1 MALHTSRTKPCP
13 NQRGFSKRSETLTL
27 DDHASHA
34 AIIPRAN
41 PSNGIAIRIIATVS
55 PVALIAEFDG
65 GKLSVDFI
73 GNLGFGPMRAI
84 SSLEKLVNKLAW
96 RKIFELV
103 DVHVV

>member
-1 MALHTSRTKPCP
+1 MSL
-13 NQRGFSKRSETLTL
+13 
-27 DDHASHA
+27 
-34 AIIPRAN
+34 
-41 PSNGIAIRIIATVS
+41 
-55 PVALIAEFDG
+55 VALIAEFDG